1 MSGRVLSNPLDVPA
15 QYQSCSYPSA
25 DFGFTHFTSGSWTSA
40 GGRQPDTSRLRH
52 QLHDNSRSTLFR
64 ADPSGSL
71 NPACGRPSTGGK
83 TVSIS
88 TATSRTQFRCT
99 KGWCVSMYDLTDSV
113 ELSHLLPTVCL
124 PVPTGTT
131 FVPSTY
137 SQHPRVYVQH
147 YTQCLTVRL
156 VSSEVWHDDYLSTR
170 VCSLLHQHPLR
181 HY

>member
-15 QYQSCSYPSA
+15 QYQNCSYPIA
-25 DFGFTHFTSGSWTSA
+25 DFGLAHFTSGSWTSA
-40 GGRQPDTSRLRH
+40 GDRQPDTSRPRH
-52 QLHDNSRSTLFR
+52 QLLGNSRSSTFR
-64 ADPSGSL
+64 ADPSRSL

-99 KGWCVSMYDLTDSV
+99 KGWCVGMSDLTDSV
-113 ELSHLLPTVCL
+113 EQSLSLPTVCL

-147 YTQCLTVRL
+147 YTLCLTVRL

-181 HY
+181 PY